1 MLLLPD
7 PVLHQLG
14 EGISREDGGLEVWV
28 QAHKRISVPQEGCIP
43 TRVLGWLIPSSFR
56 THWDIEGMGHLF
68 SVPPLHVPF
77 LGSCVVTIPV
87 KD

>member
-43 TRVLGWLIPSSFR
+43 TRVLGMAYTFK
-56 THWDIEGMGHLF
+56 F
-68 SVPPLHVPF
+68 
-77 LGSCVVTIPV
+77 
-87 KD
+87 